1 MSKEKFKYTK
11 EFLEKVKNGD
21 NDATTLLYE
30 DAKDIA
36 YNKAYSILN
45 NHHDA
50 EDIAEDSVL
59 RAIEKIDTIKKPSEF
74 PAWIRRVAENKA
86 KDYIK
91 KDKPTYMGEDF
102 EYTTNDLN
110 SNQKVLPEKM
120 ADSQENIDL
129 YKKLISKLT
138 DDQRNALVLNRIE
151 GYKTREIAE
160 MLGCSENTIKSRI
173 HQGEKKLVKE
183 AENLKKKGYTLNGM
197 MPLDFFTVMSKS
209 LGVTSTNV
217 ASVVGATVLKSLSMK
232 IVASV
237 VAVVI
242 VVSGVVGV
250 SYLYTKSD
258 VTQNGYVSNVQMY
271 QIIDKDET
279 NYIKTLL
286 AYISSSDKGDSSDY
300 SKMTDSEI
308 LDVLNSYYMVTNNL
322 KGAKD
327 LFPSAQTTTDT
338 GMPKRVVLQKDVQKV
353 AKEVFG
359 KTLSSSASSGDV
371 ELIDGNYY
379 FAVPMGGK
387 EYTLDIKN
395 VEYNKNRSKVTVTY
409 TFNSGYYGV
418 NPTEYTATFTRNG
431 NNKNFPFRLLRNE
444 KFKKSTTKFKEST
457 TVDLKFKIVPNVIG
471 LTKEEASRI
480 LRKQNISVRY
490 EEGKDNIYSKGII
503 ADQNVKRGG
512 KVRYDQTV
520 TLLVSSGLKNIDD
533 SEYILPKSDT
543 KYISKREIK
552 DMSKKELTLALN
564 EIYARYGLMFNTTSV
579 QKYFNSKDWYVPS
592 IKPGHFD
599 DSQFNDY
606 ERHNVDT
613 IVNYMKEKGYR

>member
-197 MPLDFFTVMSKS
+197 MPLDFFTIMSKS

-217 ASVVGATVLKSLSMK
+217 TSVVGATTTKSLSLKAMVSIVTAILLAFSGLLGTNLLYGVNTPQQLQSPHTTSTSSTMPTFSSQASSTNK
-232 IVASV
+232 IAPTTVVTSAPEKVTTMVPVTVAQNQHTIPTKV
-237 VAVVI
+237 VPKTVP
-242 VVSGVVGV
+242 
-250 SYLYTKSD
+250 
-258 VTQNGYVSNVQMY
+258 VTFPTENY
-271 QIIDKDET
+271 QITSTVPSTQTNTKVTKPIYKKLTIDEII
-279 NYIKTLL
+279 YIKTIL
-286 AYISSSDKGDSSDY
+286 AYISDDNSFDISYFRKMKDDRILSIL
-300 SKMTDSEI
+300 SKNYFINQT
-308 LDVLNSYYMVTNNL
+308 L
-322 KGAKD
+322 KNTKNI
-327 LFPSAQTTTDT
+327 FPLAQIVKVR
-338 GMPKRVVLQKDVQKV
+338 GKLQEKIAQENVQKV
-353 AKEVFG
+353 AKMVFG
-359 KTLSSSASSGDV
+359 KNLSNNASSSFFKLINDYYYFDLS
-371 ELIDGNYY
+371 IDGIEDSNIYNE
-379 FAVPMGGK
+379 FNIN
-387 EYTLDIKN
+387 DIK
-395 VEYNKNRSKVTVTY
+395 YNKNRSQVTVEY
-409 TFNSGYYGV
+409 TIYDRENEVQLSA
-418 NPTEYTATFTRNG
+418 TATFIRNN
-431 NNKNFPFRLLRNE
+431 NNKEFPFRIVSVGALSFTSSTQSRYYIP
-444 KFKKSTTKFKEST
+444 KKKS
-457 TVDLKFKIVPNVIG
+457 
-471 LTKEEASRI
+471 
-480 LRKQNISVRY
+480 
-490 EEGKDNIYSKGII
+490 
-503 ADQNVKRGG
+503 
-512 KVRYDQTV
+512 
-520 TLLVSSGLKNIDD
+520 
-533 SEYILPKSDT
+533 
-543 KYISKREIK
+543 
-552 DMSKKELTLALN
+552 
-564 EIYARYGLMFNTTSV
+564 
-579 QKYFNSKDWYVPS
+579 
-592 IKPGHFD
+592 
-599 DSQFNDY
+599 
-606 ERHNVDT
+606 
-613 IVNYMKEKGYR
+613 

>member
-110 SNQKVLPEKM
+110 SDQKVLPEKM

-129 YKKLISKLT
+129 YKKLIAKLT

-183 AENLKKKGYTLNGM
+183 AESLKKKGYTLNGM

-237 VAVVI
+237 VAVVVI
-242 VVSGVVGV
+242 VSGILGVNYIYNKHQPTKSKKVQMYGKVTKDEEKYINTLLEYTMSGLGV
-250 SYLYTKSD
+250 SYNFQEDNVENMILGALYACVN
-258 VTQNGYVSNVQMY
+258 VTLNHSPKEDFCLYGFKGKNG
-271 QIIDKDET
+271 K
-279 NYIKTLL
+279 
-286 AYISSSDKGDSSDY
+286 
-300 SKMTDSEI
+300 
-308 LDVLNSYYMVTNNL
+308 YMVPQKKVRKFL
-322 KGAKD
+322 KNAFGRNISTSISAK
-327 LFPSAQTTTDT
+327 
-338 GMPKRVVLQKDVQKV
+338 KV
-353 AKEVFG
+353 KQEN
-359 KTLSSSASSGDV
+359 D
-371 ELIDGNYY
+371 NYY
-379 FAVPMGGK
+379 FDTWMPIVGVK
-387 EYTLDIKN
+387 YHNDIKSIK
-395 VEYNKNRSKVTVTY
+395 YNKNKSKITVKY
-409 TFNSGYYGV
+409 LHYQGN
-418 NPTEYTATFTRNG
+418 NIDDCPEYTATFIRNS
-431 NNKNFPFRLLRNE
+431 NNKEFPFRILSNIIE
-444 KFKKSTTKFKEST
+444 YNG
-457 TVDLKFKIVPNVIG
+457 KIVDFGDYTLKIPNSWAYDKI
-471 LTKEEASRI
+471 
-480 LRKQNISVRY
+480 
-490 EEGKDNIYSKGII
+490 KDNIVFYEPKSKKAGEDSFLLAIESYNKI
-503 ADQNVKRGG
+503 DKEHSHNEPLGYRKG
-512 KVRYDQTV
+512 KYFFDIYDIYGKKEYAEYQSEKQTDKYFDIQSAAKDLNESV
-520 TLLVSSGLKNIDD
+520 LASFKLKN
-533 SEYILPKSDT
+533 
-543 KYISKREIK
+543 
-552 DMSKKELTLALN
+552 
-564 EIYARYGLMFNTTSV
+564 
-579 QKYFNSKDWYVPS
+579 
-592 IKPGHFD
+592 
-599 DSQFNDY
+599 
-606 ERHNVDT
+606 
-613 IVNYMKEKGYR
+613 KG